1 MELFCF
7 YIRRLKINNIEVI
20 FKSDQFLVLNK
31 PYGILSHPTS
41 HSKEATVRD
50 FLVNEFNLQ
59 IKDNNQREGIVHRL
73 DRVTSGLMVC
83 VLDENNFAYFQSQ
96 FKNRLI
102 NKKYRAIVEGYPHT
116 KSGEIN
122 LPLAKSKKNRKKR
135 EVNKTGREAITK
147 FETVKKTEENALLE
161 LDLVTG
167 RNHQIRAH
175 LEHLK
180 MPIVNDLL
188 YGAKRNSKV
197 PENAICLQSYYLC
210 FTVNDEDFEFE
221 IDIPDYFS
229 SIMNM

>member
-1 MELFCF
+1 M
-7 YIRRLKINNIEVI
+7 
-20 FKSDQFLVLNK
+20 VLNK

-50 FLVNEFNLQ
+50 FLVNEFNLH

-180 MPIVNDLL
+180 TPIVNDLL
-188 YGAKRNSKV
+188 YGAQRNSNV
-197 PENAICLQSYYLC
+197 PENAICLQSYYLS
-210 FTVNDEDFEFE
+210 FSVNDEDFEFE

>member
-1 MELFCF
+1 M
-7 YIRRLKINNIEVI
+7 
-20 FKSDQFLVLNK
+20 
-31 PYGILSHPTS
+31 LSHPTS
-41 HSKEATVRD
+41 NSKEITIRD

-59 IKDNNQREGIVHRL
+59 IIDNQQREGIVHRL

-83 VLDENNFAYFQSQ
+83 VLDENIFKYFQSQ

-102 NKKYRAIVEGYPHT
+102 KKKYRAIVEGRPHT
-116 KSGEIN
+116 KSGEIS

-147 FETVKKTEENALLE
+147 FEIVQETEKYSLLD

-180 MPIVNDLL
+180 TPIVNDHL
-188 YGAKRNSKV
+188 YGGRRHSSV
-197 PENAICLQSYYLC
+197 PENAICLQSYYLS
-210 FTVNDEDFEFE
+210 FTVNDENYEFE
-221 IDIPDYFS
+221 IDMPDYFS
-229 SIMNM
+229 SIMSM

>member
-1 MELFCF
+1 M
-7 YIRRLKINNIEVI
+7 
-20 FKSDQFLVLNK
+20 
-31 PYGILSHPTS
+31 LSHPTS
-41 HSKEATVRD
+41 NSKEITIRD

-59 IKDNNQREGIVHRL
+59 IIDNQQREGIVHRL

-83 VLDENNFAYFQSQ
+83 VLDENIFKYFQSQ

-102 NKKYRAIVEGYPHT
+102 KKKYRAIVEGRPHT
-116 KSGEIN
+116 KSGEIS

-147 FETVKKTEENALLE
+147 FEIVQETEKYSLLD

-180 MPIVNDLL
+180 TPIVNDHL
-188 YGAKRNSKV
+188 YGGRRHSNV
-197 PENAICLQSYYLC
+197 PENAICLQSYYLS
-210 FTVNDEDFEFE
+210 FTVNDENYEFE
-221 IDIPDYFS
+221 IDMPDYFS